1 MASTPSSAPSWHKIQ
16 IPRPLQRLF
25 DRFPLR
31 TYEPN
36 DLPQRS
42 QQLTSSDVATLY
54 VFSTDEDARIG
65 APSFNPGCL
74 KWQTLLR
81 LTNLQFR
88 ILPSTNHA
96 SPTGSLPFLL
106 PPRTSSSPTSS
117 SPPIPAD
124 KLLSYAAQKS
134 TTTTNSPSPTTTT
147 TTAKP
152 PSPKK
157 SEAYSSLIT
166 LSLRNAW
173 LHALYLDRSRTAL
186 LRALYIAPCSS
197 SRAVQ
202 TALLYQLRRAAAEQ
216 ILSSSGTTKVGTAVG
231 GAGGSSSAD
240 AIDEEGVYAEA
251 WDALCAL
258 ASLLAESETG
268 WFFGAE
274 KPGTFDASLFAYTHL
289 MMEYMPEG
297 SSTEE
302 GEGGRMALG
311 AMVRKAG
318 NGELARHRERVLQA
332 AWPGWEGRREGVES
346 S

>member
-1 MASTPSSAPSWHKIQ
+1 MASTPSSAPNWHRIQ

-42 QQLTSSDVATLY
+42 QHLTSSDIATLY

-81 LTNLQFR
+81 LANLQFR

-106 PPRTSSSPTSS
+106 PPRTSPTSS
-117 SPPIPAD
+117 PPPIPAD
-124 KLLSYAAQKS
+124 KLLSYAAQQQHTPS
-134 TTTTNSPSPTTTT
+134 FPAEQPQQEDSPS
-147 TTAKP
+147 
-152 PSPKK
+152 SLKK
-157 SEAYSSLIT
+157 SQAYLSLIT

-173 LHALYLDRSRTAL
+173 LHALYLDPCYTAL
-186 LRALYIAPCSS
+186 LRRLYIAPCSS

-202 TALLYQLRRAAAEQ
+202 TTLLYQLRRAAAEQ
-216 ILSSSGTTKVGTAVG
+216 ILASSTNKVVSSSSPA
-231 GAGGSSSAD
+231 GAE
-240 AIDEEGVYAEA
+240 AIDEEVVYAAA

-268 WFFGAE
+268 WFFGAQR
-274 KPGTFDASLFAYTHL
+274 PGTFDASLFAYTHL

-297 SSTEE
+297 SSAAE
-302 GEGGRMALG
+302 GRRRTMALG
-311 AMVRKAG
+311 AMVARAG
-318 NGELARHRERVLQA
+318 KGELARHRERVLRV
-332 AWPGWEGRREGVES
+332 AWPGWDGRRGG
-346 S
+346 